1 MECRVGNELNSH
13 GLPSVGFEATTCEGF
28 AVRAL
33 SICLCVVCLFV
44 CVASSE
50 TRVRGAEKTVQL
62 TLKGDSLDITVGG
75 EPFTVYHFA
84 KTQKKP
90 YFWPVRSPEGLVMTR
105 SLEKTK
111 DHPHH
116 KGLWFSVDE
125 VNGIRFW
132 AEKGTIQN
140 VSVEPITASGNPAR
154 FKVVNHWL
162 GKDGQP
168 ILIETTTIS
177 IDGNRVIT
185 YDANLAAA
193 KGPVTF
199 HDTKEGLF
207 GFRVA
212 PSMTGAKGGKIQNAE
227 GLHGEEP
234 GCWGKTSAWVEY
246 DGNVEGKTVGVAI
259 FDNPHNFRPSR
270 YHVRNY
276 GLFAISPFGEK
287 AYTNGK
293 NAAAPFVLAPG
304 ANLRLRYG
312 LYIHDGDEQAADVAG
327 VYRKYLV
334 SAGD

>member
-1 MECRVGNELNSH
+1 MRPLTIIVAFCSL
-13 GLPSVGFEATTCEGF
+13 GFC
-28 AVRAL
+28 AL
-33 SICLCVVCLFV
+33 S
-44 CVASSE
+44 AE
-50 TRVRGAEKTVQL
+50 TRAQAADQSVQL
-62 TLKGDSLDITVGG
+62 TLKGDALDVTIGG

-90 YFWPVRSPEGLVMTR
+90 YFWPVRSPEGLIMTR
-105 SLEKTK
+105 ALEKPK

-125 VNGIRFW
+125 VNGIKFW
-132 AEKGTIQN
+132 AERGKIEN
-140 VSVEPITASGNPAR
+140 VSVEPIVTHGNPAR

-168 ILIETTTIS
+168 IMIETTTIS
-177 IDGNRVIT
+177 IDANRVIS
-185 YDANLAAA
+185 YDADLAAA

-199 HDTKEGLF
+199 NDTKEGLF

-212 PSMTGAKGGKIQNAE
+212 NPLRESQGGKVVNAE
-227 GLHGEEP
+227 GVHGTHE
-234 GCWGKTSAWVEY
+234 CWGKPSAWIDY
-246 DGNVEGKTVGVAI
+246 DGMLDGKLVGVAI

-270 YHVRNY
+270 YHVRDY
-276 GLFAISPFGEK
+276 GLFSISPFGES

-293 NAAAPFVLAPG
+293 HPAAPYVLKPG

-312 LYIHDGDEQAADVAG
+312 LYIHDGDTKSADVAG
-327 VYRKYLV
+327 VYRKYLA